1 MIQLIVFLIFIISLL
16 GALFIVLKQI
26 PALVKLPQDGSH
38 GFKKHAFIATLERKV
53 KDSYFH
59 FFEKQML
66 LHTLLSK
73 FRVWIMKME
82 RYIGGLLMNIR
93 KRAQE
98 LDREVKKK
106 R

>member
-1 MIQLIVFLIFIISLL
+1 MIQLIALIIFLVSVAGVVVML
-16 GALFIVLKQI
+16 GKKVPVL
-26 PALVKLPQDGSH
+26 VRLPQNGHH
-38 GFKKHAFIATLERKV
+38 GLKKPEAISRLQKKIKEHH
-53 KDSYFH
+53 FH
-59 FFEKQML
+59 LFEKQML